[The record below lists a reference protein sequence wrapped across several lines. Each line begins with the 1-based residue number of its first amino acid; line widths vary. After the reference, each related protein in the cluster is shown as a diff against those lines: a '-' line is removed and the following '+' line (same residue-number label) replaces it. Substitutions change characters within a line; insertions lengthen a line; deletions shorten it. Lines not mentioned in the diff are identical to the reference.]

1 MQKLGCR
8 VDAVDDGR
16 AAVEALRRAAYHLV
30 LMDVQM
36 PQMDGLAATAAIRA
50 LPQPE
55 RRDVWIV
62 ALTANA
68 FAEDIRR
75 CLAAGMNDFVA
86 KPVRPADLEACL
98 ARIPASALATAA
110 E

>member
-1 MQKLGCR
+1 
-8 VDAVDDGR
+8 
-16 AAVEALRRAAYHLV
+16 
-30 LMDVQM
+30 DVQM
-36 PQMDGLAATAAIRA
+36 PEMDGLAATAAIRA

-55 RRDVWIV
+55 QRGVWIV

-68 FAEDIRR
+68 FAEDHQR

-86 KPVRPADLEACL
+86 KPVKPADLDACIARVPAAVL
-98 ARIPASALATAA
+98 AGATPAAA

>member
-1 MQKLGCR
+1 
-8 VDAVDDGR
+8 
-16 AAVEALRRAAYHLV
+16 
-30 LMDVQM
+30 M
-36 PQMDGLAATAAIRA
+36 PEMDGLAAAAAIRA

-98 ARIPASALATAA
+98 GRIPAAALAIAA

>member
-1 MQKLGCR
+1 VDNGG
-8 VDAVDDGR
+8 DAV
-16 AAVEALRRAAYHLV
+16 AALRQAAYHLV

-36 PQMDGLAATAAIRA
+36 PEMDGLAATAAIRA
-50 LPQPE
+50 LPQPD
-55 RRDVWIV
+55 RSGVWIV

-68 FAEDIRR
+68 FAEEIRR

-98 ARIPASALATAA
+98 ARIPATVLAAA